1 MSVSLYP
8 VVILAGGIATR
19 LGDITRA
26 TPKALIDV
34 NGEPFVFHQV
44 RLLKERGIDQV
55 LLCVGYLGE
64 QIVERVGNG
73 RGFGLDVQ
81 YSFDGPRLLGTG
93 GAIKKAVTKLDAPAF
108 FLLYGDS
115 YLECDYAAV
124 QKAFEASGQLALMT
138 VFRTER
144 QGDDSSVC
152 FCDGNIVTESMEK

>member
-8 VVILAGGIATR
+8 VVILAGGMATR

-34 NGEPFVFHQV
+34 NGEPFVAHQL

-64 QIVERVGNG
+64 QIVEQVGNG
-73 RGFGLDVQ
+73 RGFGLGVQ

-93 GAIKKAVTKLDAPAF
+93 GVIKKALAKL
-108 FLLYGDS
+108 
-115 YLECDYAAV
+115 
-124 QKAFEASGQLALMT
+124 
-138 VFRTER
+138 
-144 QGDDSSVC
+144 
-152 FCDGNIVTESMEK
+152 